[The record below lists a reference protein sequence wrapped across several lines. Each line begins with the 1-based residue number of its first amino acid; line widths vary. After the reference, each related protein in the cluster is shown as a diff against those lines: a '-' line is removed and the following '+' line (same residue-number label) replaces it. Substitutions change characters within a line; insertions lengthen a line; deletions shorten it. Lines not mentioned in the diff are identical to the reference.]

1 MDTHTAEPVAE
12 PAVEPA
18 VEPNPVDALPPTE
31 EPADLSFSDALDAAL
46 AKIQSEPEP
55 EPSPEPAPE
64 PTPTEEA
71 KAVSQ
76 ENVTADFKEGSEP
89 ESKEEGSDLLE
100 SLSDDIGDD
109 WTPKAASRFKQLK
122 EELKSNRSEVDQLRQ
137 TVKEQESKL
146 QEMTGLVENKDIEAL
161 EKQIASYEQDKAFSD
176 LENTDA
182 YRQAVGEPLENLVNQ
197 ATEIA
202 DKWSLDPDDLIDV
215 IAMDDLDEQDEALKE
230 LISPLNDRDKAKI
243 YRIIEDVDPI
253 MDRRE
258 NLIEN
263 AEAALQEAQLLQEQR
278 KAAEAAEKAELRS
291 NVTRNVATRISEKLP
306 FLSGIENFDMGNVQK
321 TASEIDPALLHP
333 VDAAYNAVSA
343 QLLPVLVKEYLSSR
357 READVLTSKL
367 AEYENAEPTVGGS
380 PNADSS
386 KPSSDASFMEALNS
400 KLGAV

>member
-12 PAVEPA
+12 PAVEP
-18 VEPNPVDALPPTE
+18 NPVDALPSTE
-31 EPADLSFSDALDAAL
+31 ESADLSFSAALDAAL

-55 EPSPEPAPE
+55 EPAPEPAPE

-76 ENVTADFKEGSEP
+76 EDVTADLKEGSES

-100 SLSDDIGDD
+100 SLTDDIGDD

-137 TVKEQESKL
+137 TVKEQEAKL

-202 DKWSLDPDDLIDV
+202 DKWSLDADELIDV
-215 IAMDDLDEQDEALKE
+215 IAMDDLEEQDNALKE
-230 LISPLNDRDKAKI
+230 LIAPLNDRDKAKI

-263 AEAALQEAQLLQEQR
+263 AEAALQEAQLLQEQ
-278 KAAEAAEKAELRS
+278 KQAADAAEKAELRS

-306 FLSGIENFDMGNVQK
+306 FLSGIENFDMNNVQQ

-357 READVLTSKL
+357 KEAEVLTSKL
-367 AEYENAEPTVGGS
+367 AEYENAEPTVGGT
-380 PNADSS
+380 PNADSA
-386 KPSSDASFMEALNS
+386 KASSDASFMEALNA
-400 KLGAV
+400 KLG

>member
-12 PAVEPA
+12 PAVEP
-18 VEPNPVDALPPTE
+18 NPVDALPSTDE
-31 EPADLSFSDALDAAL
+31 SADLSFTAALDAAL
-46 AKIQSEPEP
+46 AKIENEPAPEPEP
-55 EPSPEPAPE
+55 EPEPE

-76 ENVTADFKEGSEP
+76 EDVTADLKEGSEP

-386 KPSSDASFMEALNS
+386 KPSSDASFMDALNA

>member
-12 PAVEPA
+12 PAVEP
-18 VEPNPVDALPPTE
+18 NPVDALPSTE
-31 EPADLSFSDALDAAL
+31 ESADLSFADALDAAL
-46 AKIQSEPEP
+46 SKIENEPAPEPAPEP
-55 EPSPEPAPE
+55 EPE

-76 ENVTADFKEGSEP
+76 EDVTADLKEGSES
-89 ESKEEGSDLLE
+89 ESKEESDLLE
-100 SLSDDIGDD
+100 SLTDDIGDD

-176 LENTDA
+176 LETTDA

-202 DKWSLDPDDLIDV
+202 DKWSLDADDLIDV
-215 IAMDDLDEQDEALKE
+215 IAMDDLEEQDNALKE
-230 LISPLNDRDKAKI
+230 LIAPLNDRDKAKV

-263 AEAALQEAQLLQEQR
+263 AEAALQEAQLLQEQ
-278 KAAEAAEKAELRS
+278 KQAADAAEKAELRN

-306 FLSGIENFDMGNVQK
+306 FLSGIENFDMSNVQQ

-357 READVLTSKL
+357 KEAEVLTSKL
-367 AEYENAEPTVGGS
+367 ADYENAEPTVGGT
-380 PNADSS
+380 PNADSA
-386 KPSSDASFMEALNS
+386 KTSSDASFMEALNA
-400 KLGAV
+400 KLG

>member
-12 PAVEPA
+12 PAVEP
-18 VEPNPVDALPPTE
+18 NPVDALPSTE
-31 EPADLSFSDALDAAL
+31 ESADLSFADALDAAL
-46 AKIQSEPEP
+46 AKIENEPAPEPAPEP
-55 EPSPEPAPE
+55 EPE

-76 ENVTADFKEGSEP
+76 EDVTADLKEGSEP

-100 SLSDDIGDD
+100 TLTDDIGDD

-176 LENTDA
+176 LETTEA

-202 DKWSLDPDDLIDV
+202 DKWSLDADDLIDV
-215 IAMDDLDEQDEALKE
+215 IAMDDLEEQDNALKE
-230 LISPLNDRDKAKI
+230 LIAPLNDRDKAKV

-263 AEAALQEAQLLQEQR
+263 AEAALQEAQLLQEQK
-278 KAAEAAEKAELRS
+278 KAADAAEKAELRN

-306 FLSGIENFDMGNVQK
+306 FLSGIENFDMNNVQQ

-357 READVLTSKL
+357 KEAEALTSKL
-367 AEYENAEPTVGGS
+367 AEYENAEPTVGGT
-380 PNADSS
+380 PNADSA
-386 KPSSDASFMEALNS
+386 KTSSDTSFMEALNA
-400 KLGAV
+400 KLG

>member
-12 PAVEPA
+12 PAVEP
-18 VEPNPVDALPPTE
+18 NPVDALPSTE
-31 EPADLSFSDALDAAL
+31 ESADISFADALDAAL
-46 AKIQSEPEP
+46 AKIENEPEP
-55 EPSPEPAPE
+55 EPAPEPEPE

-76 ENVTADFKEGSEP
+76 EDVTADLKEGSEP

-100 SLSDDIGDD
+100 SLTDDIGDD

-137 TVKEQESKL
+137 TVKEQDSKL

-176 LENTDA
+176 LETTDA
-182 YRQAVGEPLENLVNQ
+182 YRQAVGEPLETLVNQ

-202 DKWSLDPDDLIDV
+202 DKWSLDADELIDV
-215 IAMDDLDEQDEALKE
+215 IAMDDLEEQDNALKE
-230 LISPLNDRDKAKI
+230 LIAPLNDRDKAKV

-263 AEAALQEAQLLQEQR
+263 AEAALQEAQLLQEHS
-278 KAAEAAEKAELRS
+278 L
-291 NVTRNVATRISEKLP
+291 
-306 FLSGIENFDMGNVQK
+306 
-321 TASEIDPALLHP
+321 
-333 VDAAYNAVSA
+333 Y
-343 QLLPVLVKEYLSSR
+343 Y
-357 READVLTSKL
+357 
-367 AEYENAEPTVGGS
+367 
-380 PNADSS
+380 DSS
-386 KPSSDASFMEALNS
+386 
-400 KLGAV
+400 GRV

>member
-12 PAVEPA
+12 PAVEP
-18 VEPNPVDALPPTE
+18 NPVDALPSTE
-31 EPADLSFSDALDAAL
+31 ESADLSFSAALDAAL

-55 EPSPEPAPE
+55 EPAPEPEPEPEPE

-76 ENVTADFKEGSEP
+76 EDVTADLKEGSEP

-100 SLSDDIGDD
+100 SLTDDIGDD

-137 TVKEQESKL
+137 TVKEQEAKL

-202 DKWSLDPDDLIDV
+202 DKWSLDADELIDV
-215 IAMDDLDEQDEALKE
+215 IAMDDLEEQDNALKE
-230 LISPLNDRDKAKI
+230 LIAPLNDRDKAKI

-263 AEAALQEAQLLQEQR
+263 AEAALQEAQLLQEQ
-278 KAAEAAEKAELRS
+278 KQAADAAEKAELRS

-306 FLSGIENFDMGNVQK
+306 FLSGIENFDMNNVQQ

-357 READVLTSKL
+357 KEAEVLTSKL
-367 AEYENAEPTVGGS
+367 AEYENAEPTVGGT
-380 PNADSS
+380 PNADSA
-386 KPSSDASFMEALNS
+386 KASSDASFMEALNA
-400 KLGAV
+400 KLG

>member
-12 PAVEPA
+12 PAVEP
-18 VEPNPVDALPPTE
+18 NPVDALPSTE

-55 EPSPEPAPE
+55 ETSPEPAPE
-64 PTPTEEA
+64 LTPTEEA

-76 ENVTADFKEGSEP
+76 EDVTADLKEGSEP
-89 ESKEEGSDLLE
+89 ESKEGSDLLE

-161 EKQIASYEQDKAFSD
+161 EKQIASYEQDKVFSD

-182 YRQAVGEPLENLVNQ
+182 YRQAVGEPLENLVTQ

-278 KAAEAAEKAELRS
+278 NAAEAAEKAELRS

-306 FLSGIENFDMGNVQK
+306 FLSGIENFDMANVQK

-386 KPSSDASFMEALNS
+386 KLSSDASFMEALNS

>member
-12 PAVEPA
+12 PAVEP
-18 VEPNPVDALPPTE
+18 NPVDALPSTE
-31 EPADLSFSDALDAAL
+31 ESADLSFTDALDAAL
-46 AKIQSEPEP
+46 AKIENEPA
-55 EPSPEPAPE
+55 PEPAPE
-64 PTPTEEA
+64 PEPEPTPAEEA

-76 ENVTADFKEGSEP
+76 EDVTADLKEGSES

-100 SLSDDIGDD
+100 SLTDDIGDD

-176 LENTDA
+176 LETTEA
-182 YRQAVGEPLENLVNQ
+182 YRQAVGEPLETLVNQ

-202 DKWSLDPDDLIDV
+202 DKWSLDADDLIDV
-215 IAMDDLDEQDEALKE
+215 IAMDDLEEQDNALKE
-230 LISPLNDRDKAKI
+230 LIAPLNDRDKAKV

-263 AEAALQEAQLLQEQR
+263 AEAALQEAQLLQEQ
-278 KAAEAAEKAELRS
+278 KQTADAAEKAELRN

-306 FLSGIENFDMGNVQK
+306 FLAGIENFDMGNVQQ

-357 READVLTSKL
+357 KEAEVLTSKL
-367 AEYENAEPTVGGS
+367 ADYENAEPTVGGT
-380 PNADSS
+380 PNADSVKS
-386 KPSSDASFMEALNS
+386 SSDASFMEALNA
-400 KLGAV
+400 KLG

>member
-12 PAVEPA
+12 PAVEP
-18 VEPNPVDALPPTE
+18 NPVDALPSTDE
-31 EPADLSFSDALDAAL
+31 SADLSFSDALDAAL

-55 EPSPEPAPE
+55 EPAPEPAPE

-76 ENVTADFKEGSEP
+76 EDVTADLKEGSEP

-100 SLSDDIGDD
+100 SLTDDIGDD

-202 DKWSLDPDDLIDV
+202 DKWSLDADELIDV
-215 IAMDDLDEQDEALKE
+215 IAMDDLEEQDNALKE
-230 LISPLNDRDKAKI
+230 LIAPLNDRDKAKI

-263 AEAALQEAQLLQEQR
+263 AEAALQEAQLLQEQ
-278 KAAEAAEKAELRS
+278 KQAAEAAEKAELRS

-306 FLSGIENFDMGNVQK
+306 FLSGIENFDMNNVQQ

-357 READVLTSKL
+357 KEAEVLTSKL
-367 AEYENAEPTVGGS
+367 AEYENAEPTVGGT
-380 PNADSS
+380 PNADSA
-386 KPSSDASFMEALNS
+386 KASSDASFMDALNA

>member
-12 PAVEPA
+12 PAVEP
-18 VEPNPVDALPPTE
+18 NPVDVLPSTE
-31 EPADLSFSDALDAAL
+31 ESADLSFSAALDAAL

-55 EPSPEPAPE
+55 EPAPEPEPEPEPE

-76 ENVTADFKEGSEP
+76 EDVTADLKEGSEP

-100 SLSDDIGDD
+100 SLTDDIGDD

-137 TVKEQESKL
+137 TVKEQEAKL

-202 DKWSLDPDDLIDV
+202 DKWSLDADELIDV
-215 IAMDDLDEQDEALKE
+215 IAMDDLEEQDNALKE
-230 LISPLNDRDKAKI
+230 LIAPLNDRDKAKI

-263 AEAALQEAQLLQEQR
+263 AEAALQEAQLLQEQ
-278 KAAEAAEKAELRS
+278 KQAADAAEKAELRN

-306 FLSGIENFDMGNVQK
+306 FLSGIENFDMNNVQQN
-321 TASEIDPALLHP
+321 ASEIDPALLHP

-357 READVLTSKL
+357 KEAEVLTSKL
-367 AEYENAEPTVGGS
+367 AEYENAEPTVGGT
-380 PNADSS
+380 PNADSA
-386 KPSSDASFMEALNS
+386 KASSDASFMEALNA
-400 KLGAV
+400 KLG

>member
-12 PAVEPA
+12 PAVEP
-18 VEPNPVDALPPTE
+18 NPVDALPSTE
-31 EPADLSFSDALDAAL
+31 ESADLSFTDALDAAL

-55 EPSPEPAPE
+55 EPKPEPEPE

-76 ENVTADFKEGSEP
+76 EDVTADLKEEP
-89 ESKEEGSDLLE
+89 ESESKEEGSDLLE
-100 SLSDDIGDD
+100 SLTDDIGDD

-176 LENTDA
+176 LETTDA

-202 DKWSLDPDDLIDV
+202 DKWSLDADDLIDV
-215 IAMDDLDEQDEALKE
+215 IAMDDLEEQDNALKE
-230 LISPLNDRDKAKI
+230 LIAPLNDRDKAKV

-263 AEAALQEAQLLQEQR
+263 AEAALQEAQLLQEQ
-278 KAAEAAEKAELRS
+278 KQTAEAAEKAELRN

-306 FLSGIENFDMGNVQK
+306 FLSGIENFDMGNVQQ

-357 READVLTSKL
+357 KEAEVLTSKL
-367 AEYENAEPTVGGS
+367 ADYENAEPTVGGT
-380 PNADSS
+380 PNADSV
-386 KPSSDASFMEALNS
+386 KTSSDTSFMEALNA
-400 KLGAV
+400 KLR

>member
-12 PAVEPA
+12 PAVEP
-18 VEPNPVDALPPTE
+18 NPVDALPSTE
-31 EPADLSFSDALDAAL
+31 ESADLSFADALDAAL
-46 AKIQSEPEP
+46 AKIENEPAPEPAPEP
-55 EPSPEPAPE
+55 EPE

-76 ENVTADFKEGSEP
+76 EDVTADLKEGSEP

-100 SLSDDIGDD
+100 TLTDDIGDD

-176 LENTDA
+176 LETTDA

-202 DKWSLDPDDLIDV
+202 DKWSLDADDLIDV
-215 IAMDDLDEQDEALKE
+215 IAMDDLEEQDNALKE
-230 LISPLNDRDKAKI
+230 LIAPLNDRDKAKV

-263 AEAALQEAQLLQEQR
+263 AEAALQEAQLLQEQ
-278 KAAEAAEKAELRS
+278 KQAADAAEKAELRN

-306 FLSGIENFDMGNVQK
+306 FLSGIENFDMNNVQQ

-357 READVLTSKL
+357 KEAEVLTSKL
-367 AEYENAEPTVGGS
+367 AEYENAEPTVGGT
-380 PNADSS
+380 PNADSV
-386 KPSSDASFMEALNS
+386 KTSSDASFMEALNA
-400 KLGAV
+400 KLG

>member
-12 PAVEPA
+12 PAVEP
-18 VEPNPVDALPPTE
+18 NPVEALPSTDE
-31 EPADLSFSDALDAAL
+31 SADLSFADALDAAL
-46 AKIQSEPEP
+46 AKIENEPAPEPAPEPEP
-55 EPSPEPAPE
+55 EPEPE

-76 ENVTADFKEGSEP
+76 EDLTADLKEGAET
-89 ESKEEGSDLLE
+89 ESKEGSDLLE
-100 SLSDDIGDD
+100 SLTDDIGDD

-202 DKWSLDPDDLIDV
+202 DKWSLDADELIDV
-215 IAMDDLDEQDEALKE
+215 IAMDDLEEQDNALKE
-230 LISPLNDRDKAKI
+230 LIAPLNDRDKAKI

-263 AEAALQEAQLLQEQR
+263 AEAALQEAQLLQEQ
-278 KAAEAAEKAELRS
+278 KQAADAAEKAELRN

-306 FLSGIENFDMGNVQK
+306 FLSGIENFDMNNVQQN
-321 TASEIDPALLHP
+321 ASEIDPALLHP

-357 READVLTSKL
+357 KEAEVLTSKL
-367 AEYENAEPTVGGS
+367 AEYESAEPTVGGT
-380 PNADSS
+380 PNADSV
-386 KPSSDASFMEALNS
+386 KTSSDASFMEALNA
-400 KLGAV
+400 KLG